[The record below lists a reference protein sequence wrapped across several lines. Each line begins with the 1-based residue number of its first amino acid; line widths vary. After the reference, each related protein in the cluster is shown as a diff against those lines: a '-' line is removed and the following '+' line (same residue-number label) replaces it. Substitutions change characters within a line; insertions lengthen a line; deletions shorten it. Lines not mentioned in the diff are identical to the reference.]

1 MRIKAIFSKVFLY
14 SLALYLVLGPLS
26 NDEVNAADEVII
38 WKCVAHWPMA
48 SSSYKDSLLVIA
60 ERVKKRTN
68 GRLIIE
74 PYPAGALVP
83 AKEEFNAVKRGMVP
97 IGVTSAAYPL
107 AQVPLMNVASGL
119 PLNFGDVWEAAYF
132 YQWLG
137 FEQMLK
143 DECAKHGLLYFT
155 DKVYPTELSLKKPV
169 RKFEDF
175 KGLKLRSSGI
185 LQIFLTSIGAAA
197 SYLPGS
203 EIYPA
208 LASGVMDGAH
218 WGAVQG
224 SASMKFYDIN
234 KYHLRPAINVA
245 GTDIWLV
252 NQKAFAELPED
263 IQKILVTILEEHFWL
278 RTNQYIYLE
287 NKALSKVQKEQGV
300 ELITLPPEEYAKMQI
315 AAFKIWDEVAQK
327 GPHCAKAVDMLKD
340 FNRQMGRVK

>member
-1 MRIKAIFSKVFLY
+1 MKKKRMFVMVLVPL
-14 SLALYLVLGPLS
+14 LALLVGLGFS
-26 NDEVNAADEVII
+26 MTDNARAADEVFT
-38 WKCVAHWPMA
+38 WKCVTHWPMA
-48 SSSYKDSLLVIA
+48 SSSYKGSLIA
-60 ERVKKRTN
+60 IADRIKERTN

-74 PYPAGALVP
+74 PHPAGSLVP

-119 PLNFGDVWEAAYF
+119 PLNFGEVWEAAYF

-143 DECAKHGLLYFT
+143 DEVAKHGMLYFT

-185 LQIFLTSIGAAA
+185 LQKFLTSIGAAA

-208 LASGVMDGAH
+208 LASGVIDGAH

-224 SASMKFYDIN
+224 SASMKFYDVN
-234 KYHLRPAINVA
+234 KYHLRPALNVA
-245 GTDIWLV
+245 GTDIWLI
-252 NQKAFAELPED
+252 NQKALAKLPED
-263 IQKILVTILEEHFWL
+263 IQKTLVTTLEEHFWL

-287 NKALSKVQKEQGV
+287 NKTLSKVQKELGV
-300 ELITLPPEEYAKMQI
+300 ELITLSPEEYGKMQT
-315 AAFKIWDEVAQK
+315 AALKIWDEVAQK
-327 GPHCAKAVDMLKD
+327 GPQCAKAVEMLKE
-340 FNRQMGRVK
+340 FNRQMGRIK